1 MMWLNGV
8 EPPPG
13 MPPDTQIKVSRR
25 FEGSGA
31 VHLTRHLATRD
42 KRRMQGTVKGEV
54 KQKTATSRSGFLQN
68 LILPNH
74 AEPGMMGSSKANII
88 FWQSRGSVQAGFAL
102 DTSDSLSRASL
113 ESIY

>member
-25 FEGSGA
+25 FEGSGT

-42 KRRMQGTVKGEV
+42 KRRMQGTVEGEV
-54 KQKTATSRSGFLQN
+54 KQKNGN
-68 LILPNH
+68 LKVRIF
-74 AEPGMMGSSKANII
+74 AEFDLA
-88 FWQSRGSVQAGFAL
+88 QSCGTGDDGQQ
-102 DTSDSLSRASL
+102 
-113 ESIY
+113 